1 MDGTWM
7 QILRVAITAAV
18 GIYLLAA
25 AVQGWFLN
33 GGVNPV
39 QRVLLLAA
47 ALSMIAGGWMT
58 DLIGLGLGGL
68 VFAWQASALKTKPT
82 ASS

>member
-1 MDGTWM
+1 
-7 QILRVAITAAV
+7 VALTAAV

-25 AVQGWFLN
+25 SVQGWFLN

-39 QRVLLLAA
+39 QRVMLLAA

-58 DLIGLGLGGL
+58 DLLGVGIGGL
-68 VFAWQASALKTKPT
+68 VFIWQAVALKAKPT
-82 ASS
+82 ALM